1 MSARRRA
8 LRPPRAPRA
17 PRPLRLPEPDGIVAG
32 VVLAA
37 ANVLG
42 IGAAACATGAVPVV
56 QAAQAAAD
64 EPSATA
70 LDDARPG
77 AGR

>member
-8 LRPPRAPRA
+8 PRAR
-17 PRPLRLPEPDGIVAG
+17 RPLHLPEPDGLAAG
-32 VVLAA
+32 VVPAD

-42 IGAAACATGAVPVV
+42 LGAAACATGAVPVV
-56 QAAQAAAD
+56 PVAQAAAD
-64 EPSATA
+64 APPATA

-77 AGR
+77 AE

>member
-8 LRPPRAPRA
+8 LRAPRS
-17 PRPLRLPEPDGIVAG
+17 LRLPEPDGIVAG
-32 VVLAA
+32 AVLAA

-42 IGAAACATGAVPVV
+42 LGAAACATGAVPAVPV
-56 QAAQAAAD
+56 AQAAPD
-64 EPSATA
+64 EPPATA